1 MEETKVSDALLTK
14 NPGPTLSV
22 IYTDGKG
29 KYKYKN
35 NKKKWL
41 NCVNCGKEV
50 NDRKYH
56 FCGRC
61 YRQWIRKNS

>member
-1 MEETKVSDALLTK
+1 MEETKV
-14 NPGPTLSV
+14 SV

-61 YRQWIRKNS
+61 YRQWIRKNL